1 MAPAH
6 STGRLRKRNA
16 DADLVD
22 PHTAYCQMLVTI
34 AQRRRL
40 WRTSLFFLV
49 FMAIVLG
56 IYGAARPWLFES
68 RGSMA
73 YDPAVGLSIEVES
86 CDVELVAGGAA
97 RVVVE
102 SRSGV
107 DAPLLTPLALHEG
120 SVDGRGASLGPD
132 TRIAISG
139 GGSIRLFDVPAYS
152 AEASLALRQPIGAVC
167 VATDLPPAD
176 AVIVENEVGDPWGA
190 CPLGDANAVADGT
203 FAAVLGAQYDA
214 DGDAHVSASEFLQAA
229 ERIACCG
236 PGAPHVCSCAA
247 EARDLGAD
255 GSPLRAALL
264 GDDAN
269 SADAAASSSSMAAT
283 AFAVGAQNA
292 EDAAED
298 EQLRGGL
305 VRVTYEHLGTSR
317 RDRTSPT
324 YYTYAPTA
332 HGAPGSRRRIV
343 YSHPREAGLLRSTIW
358 VAALAGIAFGVILL
372 FVTFWWLRRIQ
383 QEASLTTAARHRAV
397 LARHG
402 IDESTIRAQLALDD
416 SLIAG
421 GSGIAS
427 LFNGPVRTLLEVFDR
442 SIATSATI
450 LVNPLR
456 LKVVD
461 SVGRFMRDQLHEAPV
476 ADGEAELARQDAA
489 RRRRRQQQFELQ
501 RQKEQVYR
509 DAEAFGQVAGA
520 SEEWLALERER
531 ERLEREEADD
541 KYRLRY
547 RARRPISISEMLS
560 QYELYCI
567 GHGYEMSAD
576 ADTLQRALT
585 KKHVPV
591 RQVVVRQLRGLKWKN
606 PREPLEVEKLRESDF
621 PVELRESSL
630 FGHMPGYE
638 AERSAE
644 LRRRA
649 EREQVLQGAYAASLD
664 AFQSGG
670 AAQLASM
677 DAGEMSKNERL
688 PTHWF
693 VLRRFIW
700 QHCTVEPGA
709 LHSHVLLEDWCDPH
723 DEALYRHT
731 RERLTKQQAVEKERQ
746 RRALAAEGVG
756 AKLKDGQGASSIAQG
771 ASFVDDFQS
780 VQRDDELNR
789 VPKPPPLEHGFR
801 TSLYEYC
808 RAEGL
813 ALPDLHGTGWA
824 NQLPDGVHF
833 QDERRVRYALGLV
846 WARRLDAHVPI
857 NFVWLLCEVAVV
869 LVQMSLFV
877 ASPLVLGYYPL
888 DALSMWAALLCV
900 PDDPG
905 YTTAEAHP
913 SSFTSGGANLGQV
926 SCADLAAFAP
936 VQLFLLGD
944 SAVLPLVSALVLECC
959 LASLVGML
967 RLLFCYVNPPR
978 FEKGRA
984 DGLVG
989 LFGLVNL
996 VYQGMSIVFGASLS
1010 VHLLLVFSY
1019 AGMVLAWHVLA
1030 TFSYPVRILRQ
1041 TAALAAFA
1049 YVGIG
1054 IGHSMLGVQA
1064 ALRAKLE
1071 VAFLE
1076 ALQPAL
1082 RTAHRRAQA
1091 KLRLRRAA
1099 AVGDGSN
1106 PLEASQFR
1114 ALFESLQLPL
1124 STSQKEML
1132 YSQVEME
1139 CAYAFERREG
1149 RRKKTDGAHEH
1160 THAEVTSVEFFEAW
1174 EAMEQSF
1181 LQKCVEVAGVSNT
1194 KIVVELLGGSV
1205 ILGALIL
1212 IIALGAQSFSADK
1225 TDEFGAV
1232 LQAIVTAF
1240 CGLAVVALRP
1250 RSTGEISYARGEED
1264 ALVRQLITH
1273 QLEQAAS
1280 G

>member
-1 MAPAH
+1 MQREPARRRRVNPDEGGVPADDDAASVPRPAIRSIKRANTVIAPAH

-49 FMAIVLG
+49 LMAIVLG

-107 DAPLLTPLALHEG
+107 DAPLLTPVSASSDGLASVVARNPSWPCEASPRPPRGVPFGACATICRVTVTVPPEAAEANFTIAQHATDRSHPSLTLRGVTVGALASAPGHVLPSLSVRLLASFVARGTQLALHEG

-139 GGSIRLFDVPAYS
+139 GGSIRLFDVPAYG

-255 GSPLRAALL
+255 GSPVSVPDFAARMHALNWTSLVDLTAARRSSGEAGSLSAFMSVSPLAPEMSCLNALAVRHTGAPPSFLSATAPEIVFPLLATSSGEIAITLRQAPRAETAPAAWAQTYQGTSRGQGFRPSSPGPKLTRPDAARLQRRYGGVGRRGALTKNVYLVVDVRSSVGEHPLGRWVYASEPALLAVDPAHVGLASGWAIAPDIAFERVRIVSDDCTLLPLPSGAAAAAAGPTGMGSDAPGMQEQIEIAIYEQLRAALL

-283 AFAVGAQNA
+283 AFAVGAQHA

-332 HGAPGSRRRIV
+332 HGAPGSRRRIE
-343 YSHPREAGLLRSTIW
+343 YSHPREAGLLRGTIW

-402 IDESTIRAQLALDD
+402 IDESTIRTQLALDD

-649 EREQVLQGAYAASLD
+649 EREREKSDRGEGGRGGGGGEGRPPTACTAAC
-664 AFQSGG
+664 
-670 AAQLASM
+670 AAPNMAP
-677 DAGEMSKNERL
+677 K
-688 PTHWF
+688 
-693 VLRRFIW
+693 
-700 QHCTVEPGA
+700 
-709 LHSHVLLEDWCDPH
+709 LLVW
-723 DEALYRHT
+723 A
-731 RERLTKQQAVEKERQ
+731 
-746 RRALAAEGVG
+746 
-756 AKLKDGQGASSIAQG
+756 
-771 ASFVDDFQS
+771 
-780 VQRDDELNR
+780 
-789 VPKPPPLEHGFR
+789 KPPP
-801 TSLYEYC
+801 
-808 RAEGL
+808 
-813 ALPDLHGTGWA
+813 
-824 NQLPDGVHF
+824 
-833 QDERRVRYALGLV
+833 RRRSRGSAWQG
-846 WARRLDAHVPI
+846 R
-857 NFVWLLCEVAVV
+857 C
-869 LVQMSLFV
+869 V
-877 ASPLVLGYYPL
+877 AS
-888 DALSMWAALLCV
+888 
-900 PDDPG
+900 
-905 YTTAEAHP
+905 
-913 SSFTSGGANLGQV
+913 
-926 SCADLAAFAP
+926 
-936 VQLFLLGD
+936 
-944 SAVLPLVSALVLECC
+944 
-959 LASLVGML
+959 
-967 RLLFCYVNPPR
+967 R
-978 FEKGRA
+978 
-984 DGLVG
+984 
-989 LFGLVNL
+989 
-996 VYQGMSIVFGASLS
+996 
-1010 VHLLLVFSY
+1010 
-1019 AGMVLAWHVLA
+1019 
-1030 TFSYPVRILRQ
+1030 
-1041 TAALAAFA
+1041 
-1049 YVGIG
+1049 
-1054 IGHSMLGVQA
+1054 
-1064 ALRAKLE
+1064 
-1071 VAFLE
+1071 
-1076 ALQPAL
+1076 
-1082 RTAHRRAQA
+1082 
-1091 KLRLRRAA
+1091 
-1099 AVGDGSN
+1099 
-1106 PLEASQFR
+1106 
-1114 ALFESLQLPL
+1114 
-1124 STSQKEML
+1124 
-1132 YSQVEME
+1132 
-1139 CAYAFERREG
+1139 
-1149 RRKKTDGAHEH
+1149 
-1160 THAEVTSVEFFEAW
+1160 
-1174 EAMEQSF
+1174 
-1181 LQKCVEVAGVSNT
+1181 
-1194 KIVVELLGGSV
+1194 
-1205 ILGALIL
+1205 
-1212 IIALGAQSFSADK
+1212 
-1225 TDEFGAV
+1225 
-1232 LQAIVTAF
+1232 
-1240 CGLAVVALRP
+1240 
-1250 RSTGEISYARGEED
+1250 RSTP
-1264 ALVRQLITH
+1264 
-1273 QLEQAAS
+1273 
-1280 G
+1280 